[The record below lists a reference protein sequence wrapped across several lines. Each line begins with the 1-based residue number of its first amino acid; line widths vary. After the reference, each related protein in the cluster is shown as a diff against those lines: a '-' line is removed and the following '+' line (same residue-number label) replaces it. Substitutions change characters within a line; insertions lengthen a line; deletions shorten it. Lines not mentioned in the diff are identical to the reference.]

1 VSVLSNAH
9 FSGVKHLFPERLQ
22 IILET
27 EKTVPNPL
35 NRAPFP
41 NSFHIEAT
49 SHCQVSCTVFGIA
62 LNEFNG
68 VFAHQDTQI
77 KLGFRHATVRIDQLE
92 SILGL
97 KGVPL
102 VDITVNEDGSF
113 VVVSRR
119 PSFAALERVR
129 YCSFAAGVVEFLP
142 E

>member
-27 EKTVPNPL
+27 EKTVPDPL
-35 NRAPFP
+35 NRTPFP
-41 NSFHIEAT
+41 NCFHIEAAP
-49 SHCQVSCTVFGIA
+49 HCQVSCTVSGIA

-68 VFAHQDTQI
+68 VFAHKDTQI
-77 KLGFRHATVRIDQLE
+77 KLGFRHATIRIDQLE
-92 SILGL
+92 SIVGL

-102 VDITVNEDGSF
+102 VDIAVNEDGCF
-113 VVVSRR
+113 VVVGRR
-119 PSFAALERVR
+119 PSFTALERVR
-129 YCSFAAGVVEFLP
+129 YCSFAAWVIEFLP